1 MKNLSEKLIHDY
13 IIEPKKFK
21 KFKTKVITILSL
33 LLISFVVMGFIVAK
47 YQSEDSKIK
56 EYASVYS
63 LLEDEIKMLNYVSND
78 SSSVKIKL
86 AKLEAISDVRIPKGM
101 NQSHLDLMVIT
112 AAYYDIPLRIFL
124 RTAYKESL
132 FNPNAISNKQAKGY
146 FQIRD
151 QTYNT
156 YYKKIYIYDQT
167 PESNIRLAGYILK
180 SLKTK
185 YKSWDLVLAA
195 YNAGPAIVDSVGI
208 PNYSETKN
216 YIKFI
221 LL

>member
-1 MKNLSEKLIHDY
+1 MKNFKEKLLHDY
-13 IIEPKKFK
+13 IMEPAKFIK
-21 KFKTKVITILSL
+21 RALVIFIGVCVTFAGL
-33 LLISFVVMGFIVAK
+33 GFATAK
-47 YQSEDSKIK
+47 YQSTESQIK

-63 LLEDEIKMLNYVSND
+63 LLEDEVKMLNYVSND
-78 SSSVKIKL
+78 STSTKIKFS
-86 AKLEAISDVRIPKGM
+86 KLEAISNVKIPRGM
-101 NQSHLDLMVIT
+101 NHSHLDLMVVT

-132 FNPNAISNKQAKGY
+132 FNPTALSNKQARGY

-180 SLKTK
+180 SLKSK
-185 YKSWDLVLAA
+185 YKSWDLTLAA
-195 YNAGPAIVDSVGI
+195 YNAGPKIVDSLGI
-208 PNYSETKN
+208 PDYKETKE

>member
-1 MKNLSEKLIHDY
+1 MKKLKEKLLHNCIMNPSKFWKQSIGL
-13 IIEPKKFK
+13 IIL
-21 KFKTKVITILSL
+21 TCVIFAGL
-33 LLISFVVMGFIVAK
+33 GFAAAEYK
-47 YQSEDSKIK
+47 SSDTQIK

-78 SSSVKIKL
+78 STSTKVKL
-86 AKLEAISDVRIPKGM
+86 AKLEAISNIKIPKTI
-101 NQSHLDLMVIT
+101 NHNHLDLMVVT

-185 YKSWDLVLAA
+185 YKSWDLTLAA
-195 YNAGPAIVDSVGI
+195 YNAGPKIVDSLGI
-208 PNYSETKN
+208 PNYKETKE